1 MPKILIADDHPL
13 FRVGLSYSLKSLGVD
28 VVAEAFDGQDAI
40 EKCLSMRPEAALL
53 DVKMPRL
60 NGLEACKQ
68 ISAQIPSLR
77 IIMLTTFSEP
87 ALVEAARSAGA
98 AGFVSKET
106 EASELARL
114 INKMLELPNFR
125 HFPVVNLPKLTTRE
139 LEVLKHL
146 VTGLQNKEIARAL
159 GVSPETIKDH
169 LERLYQKLE
178 VQDRMGAVSRARALG
193 LVGMRARST

>member
-1 MPKILIADDHPL
+1 MPRILIADDHPL
-13 FRVGLSYSLKSLGVD
+13 FRVGLSYTLKSLGFD
-28 VVAEAFDGQDAI
+28 VVAEAFDGQDAL
-40 EKCLSMRPEAALL
+40 EKCLSLRPEAALL

-60 NGLEACKQ
+60 DGLSACKQ
-68 ISAQIPSLR
+68 ISSEMPSLR

-87 ALVEAARSAGA
+87 ALVEAARAAGA

-114 INKMLELPNFR
+114 IHKMLAQPSFR

-146 VTGLQNKEIARAL
+146 VTGLQNKEIAKVL

-193 LVGMRARST
+193 LA

>member
-1 MPKILIADDHPL
+1 MPRILIADDHPL
-13 FRVGLSYSLKSLGVD
+13 FRVGLSYTLKNLGFD
-28 VVAEAFDGQDAI
+28 VVAEAFDGQDAV

-60 NGLEACKQ
+60 DGLQACKQ
-68 ISAQIPSLR
+68 ISSQIPSLR

-114 INKMLELPNFR
+114 INKMLDQPNFR
-125 HFPVVNLPKLTTRE
+125 HFPVVHLPKLTTRE

-146 VTGLQNKEIARAL
+146 VTGLQNKEIARTL

-193 LVGMRARST
+193 LA

>member
-1 MPKILIADDHPL
+1 MPRILIADDHPL
-13 FRVGLSYSLKSLGVD
+13 FRVGLSYTLKNLGFD
-28 VVAEAFDGQDAI
+28 VVAEAFDGQDAL

-60 NGLEACKQ
+60 DGLSACKQ
-68 ISAQIPSLR
+68 ISSQIPSLR

-87 ALVEAARSAGA
+87 ALVEAARAAGA

-114 INKMLELPNFR
+114 IHKMLEQPNFR
-125 HFPVVNLPKLTTRE
+125 HFPVLNLPKLTARE

-146 VTGLQNKEIARAL
+146 VTGLQNKEIAKVL

-193 LVGMRARST
+193 LA

>member
-1 MPKILIADDHPL
+1 MPRILIADDHPL
-13 FRVGLSYSLKSLGVD
+13 FRVGLSYTLKNLGFD
-28 VVAEAFDGQDAI
+28 VVAEAFDGQDAL
-40 EKCLSMRPEAALL
+40 EKCLSLRPEAALL

-60 NGLEACKQ
+60 DGLKTCKQ
-68 ISAQIPSLR
+68 ISSQIPSLR

-87 ALVEAARSAGA
+87 ALVEAARAAGA

-114 INKMLELPNFR
+114 INKMLEQPNFR
-125 HFPVVNLPKLTTRE
+125 YFPVVNLPKLTTRE

-146 VTGLQNKEIARAL
+146 VTGLQNKEIARVL

-178 VQDRMGAVSRARALG
+178 VQDRMGAVSRARVLG
-193 LVGMRARST
+193 LA

>member
-1 MPKILIADDHPL
+1 MPRILIADDHPL
-13 FRVGLSYSLKSLGVD
+13 FRVGLSYTLKSLGFD
-28 VVAEAFDGQDAI
+28 VVAEAFDGQDAL

-60 NGLEACKQ
+60 DGLSACKQ
-68 ISAQIPSLR
+68 ISSQIPSLR

-87 ALVEAARSAGA
+87 ALVEAARAAGA

-114 INKMLELPNFR
+114 IHKMLEQPNFR

-146 VTGLQNKEIARAL
+146 VTGLQNKEIAKAL

-178 VQDRMGAVSRARALG
+178 VQDRMGAVSRARVLG
-193 LVGMRARST
+193 LA

>member
-13 FRVGLSYSLKSLGVD
+13 FRVGLSYSLKSLGFD

-193 LVGMRARST
+193 LA

>member
-13 FRVGLSYSLKSLGVD
+13 FRVGLSYTLKSLGFD
-28 VVAEAFDGQDAI
+28 VVAEAFDGQDAV

-60 NGLEACKQ
+60 DGLAACKQ
-68 ISAQIPSLR
+68 IADAIPSLR

-87 ALVEAARSAGA
+87 ALVEAARNAGA

-114 INKMLELPNFR
+114 LHKMLEQPHFR
-125 HFPVVNLPKLTTRE
+125 HFPIVNLPKLTARE

-146 VTGLQNKEIARAL
+146 VTGLQNKEIAKVL

-178 VQDRMGAVSRARALG
+178 VQDRMGAVSRARVLG
-193 LVGMRARST
+193 LA

>member
-1 MPKILIADDHPL
+1 MPRILIADDHPL
-13 FRVGLSYSLKSLGVD
+13 FRVGLSYTLKSLGFD
-28 VVAEAFDGQDAI
+28 VVAEAFDGQDAL

-60 NGLEACKQ
+60 DGLSACKQ
-68 ISAQIPSLR
+68 ISSQIPSLR

-87 ALVEAARSAGA
+87 ALVEAARAAGA

-114 INKMLELPNFR
+114 IHKMLEQPNFR

-146 VTGLQNKEIARAL
+146 VTGLQNKEIAKVL

-178 VQDRMGAVSRARALG
+178 VQDRMGAVSRARVLG
-193 LVGMRARST
+193 LA

>member
-1 MPKILIADDHPL
+1 MPRILIADDHPL
-13 FRVGLSYSLKSLGVD
+13 FRVGLSYTLKNLGFD
-28 VVAEAFDGQDAI
+28 VVAEAFDGQDAL

-60 NGLEACKQ
+60 DGLSACKQ
-68 ISAQIPSLR
+68 ISSQIPSLR

-87 ALVEAARSAGA
+87 ALVEAARAAGA

-114 INKMLELPNFR
+114 IHKMLEQPNFR
-125 HFPVVNLPKLTTRE
+125 HFPVVNLPKLTARE

-146 VTGLQNKEIARAL
+146 VTGLQNKEIAKVL

-193 LVGMRARST
+193 LA

>member
-1 MPKILIADDHPL
+1 MPRILIADDHPL
-13 FRVGLSYSLKSLGVD
+13 FRVGLSYTLKSLGFD
-28 VVAEAFDGQDAI
+28 VVAEAFDGQDAL
-40 EKCLSMRPEAALL
+40 EKCLSLRPEAALL

-60 NGLEACKQ
+60 DGLETCKQ
-68 ISAQIPSLR
+68 ISSQIPSLR

-87 ALVEAARSAGA
+87 ALVEAARAAGA

-114 INKMLELPNFR
+114 INKMLEQPNFR
-125 HFPVVNLPKLTTRE
+125 YFPVVNLPKLTTRE

-146 VTGLQNKEIARAL
+146 VTGLQNKEIARVL

-193 LVGMRARST
+193 LA

>member
-1 MPKILIADDHPL
+1 MPRILIADDHPL
-13 FRVGLSYSLKSLGVD
+13 FRVGLSYTLKSLGFD
-28 VVAEAFDGQDAI
+28 VVAEAFDGQDAL

-60 NGLEACKQ
+60 DGLSACRQ
-68 ISAQIPSLR
+68 ISSQIPSLR

-87 ALVEAARSAGA
+87 ALVEAARAAGA

-114 INKMLELPNFR
+114 IHKMLEQPNFR

-146 VTGLQNKEIARAL
+146 VTGLQNKEIAKVL

-193 LVGMRARST
+193 LA

>member
-1 MPKILIADDHPL
+1 MPRILIADDHPL
-13 FRVGLSYSLKSLGVD
+13 FRVGLSYTLKNLGFD
-28 VVAEAFDGQDAI
+28 VVAEAFDGQDAL

-60 NGLEACKQ
+60 DGLEACRQ
-68 ISAQIPSLR
+68 ISVQIPSLR

-87 ALVEAARSAGA
+87 ALVEAARNAGA

-114 INKMLELPNFR
+114 INKMLELPDFR
-125 HFPVVNLPKLTTRE
+125 HFPVVNLPKLTVRE

-146 VTGLQNKEIARAL
+146 VTGLQNKEIARVL

-193 LVGMRARST
+193 LA